1 MSTTHEISAWKVS
14 TSEKESTNFEI
25 FKKTSTYSNIDL
37 MHAFFKR
44 RYLFAFNVILF
55 KYFFKHLSQHLRFDH
70 SYFSVVSGVWK
81 IPEHRYL
88 HIICKKHSFFLSHAE
103 EKGLDTLHNIV
114 RDILYRCE
122 R

>member
-1 MSTTHEISAWKVS
+1 MTTTHEVSVWKVS
-14 TSEKESTNFEI
+14 ISGKESTNSEI
-25 FKKTSTYSNIDL
+25 FKKTSTYLNIDL

-44 RYLFAFNVILF
+44 HLFAFNIILS
-55 KYFFKHLSQHLRFDH
+55 KYFFKHLSQYLQFDR

-114 RDILYRCE
+114 HA
-122 R
+122 